1 MTTFKPRTSLVL
13 TVAKKPRSEEV
24 RTEPLSVPVVNLR
37 QGMMERIELS
47 AGELMRL
54 SDANRW
60 RIIVCRRGRVWVTQE
75 ADVRD
80 YVLEPGQMFV
90 IAQPGTVILQAL
102 RDAELVLTPA
112 LQTIPYRGRYEDA
125 VFS

>member
-37 QGMMERIELS
+37 QGTMERMELS

-60 RIIVCRRGRVWVTQE
+60 RIIMCRRGRVWVTQE

>member
-13 TVAKKPRSEEV
+13 TVAKKPRAEGV
-24 RTEPLSVPVVNLR
+24 RTEGLAVPVVNLR
-37 QGMMERIELS
+37 PGLMERMELS
-47 AGELMRL
+47 AGELLRL
-54 SDANRW
+54 SGANRW

-90 IAQPGTVILQAL
+90 IAQPGTVVLQAL
-102 RDAELVLTPA
+102 SDAELLLTPA

-125 VFS
+125 IFT

>member
-1 MTTFKPRTSLVL
+1 MTTFKPKTSLVL
-13 TVAKKPRSEEV
+13 TMAKKPRSEEV
-24 RTEPLSVPVVNLR
+24 QRERLSVPVVNLR
-37 QGMMERIELS
+37 QGMMERMELS
-47 AGELMRL
+47 AGELVRL
-54 SDANRW
+54 SGANRW
-60 RIIVCRRGRVWVTQE
+60 RILVCRRGRVWVTQE

-102 RDAELVLTPA
+102 CEAELVLTPA

>member
-24 RTEPLSVPVVNLR
+24 RTEPMSVPVVNLR